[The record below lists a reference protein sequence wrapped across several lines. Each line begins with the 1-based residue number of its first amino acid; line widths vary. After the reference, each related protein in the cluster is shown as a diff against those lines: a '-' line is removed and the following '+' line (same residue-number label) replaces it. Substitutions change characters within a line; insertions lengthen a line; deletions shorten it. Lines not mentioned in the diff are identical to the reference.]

1 MNKLTLTERYF
12 FKYEHLAK
20 YYADRIWSEGNIGME
35 KIDVIQELKLKLFT
49 SIKMYAKKWSEYKKT
64 GRCKP
69 VPMEAYL
76 RSALLNKSRDFIK
89 DINKVK
95 MIPMSQINFDY
106 GREHKE
112 ILDAEN
118 MEFVIDG
125 FDVLSLF
132 KGQERK
138 MIKFHLKGADKTKI
152 EKIFKNSKLDPTET
166 NKINLKILRDYLLN
180 NNTEV
185 REFSVSYQED

>member
-35 KIDVIQELKLKLFT
+35 KQDIIQELKVKLFT
-49 SIKMYAKKWSEYKKT
+49 SIKMYAKKWAEYKRT
-64 GRCKP
+64 GKCKP
-69 VPMEAYL
+69 VPMEFYIKN
-76 RSALLNKSRDFIK
+76 ALLNKSRDFIK
-89 DINKVK
+89 DINRVK
-95 MIPMSQINFDY
+95 MIPMSSINFDY
-106 GREHKE
+106 GRDHKE

-125 FDVLSLF
+125 FDILSLF
-132 KGQERK
+132 KGEERK
-138 MIKFHLKGADKTKI
+138 MIKFHLKGMDKVKI
-152 EKIFKNSKLDPTET
+152 EKIFRNSKLDPIET
-166 NKINLKILRDYLLN
+166 NKINLKVLKDFLSN
-180 NNTEV
+180 NCTEV

>member
-1 MNKLTLTERYF
+1 MTLTERYY
-12 FKYEHLAK
+12 FKFEHLAK
-20 YYADRIWSEGNIGME
+20 YYADKIWSENNIGME
-35 KIDVIQELKLKLFT
+35 KQDIVQELKEKLFT
-49 SIKMYAKKWSEYKKT
+49 SIKMYAKKWAEYKKT

-166 NKINLKILRDYLLN
+166 NKINLKILKDYLLN